1 MPNCNVARKSVM
13 LAVFASFIYGAST
26 GQPLAGYW
34 KGKVSGT
41 QGLVKR
47 QWQLELKMVRVG
59 DSIKGQATYSQGN
72 EIRTVPINGYA
83 NPANGTITWWD
94 EQVGVT
100 NQPLLSYEVDFN
112 CPGEGIM
119 KLEGTATDQANQ
131 SRQWKVILDKQ
142 EDADIDESWATITPP
157 VKNEPR
163 PTARPMSSV
172 PIPVASVE
180 EMFVK
185 RSRTLVSEIP
195 LLGDSLVIH
204 FYDHAEIDGDS
215 ISLFMN
221 QQLIHKHVLLR
232 ASPFTLRLAVK
243 DLADVNELT
252 MVAENLGTIPPNTSL
267 MIAWVDG
274 VRHEARLESTEQTS
288 AMIRFIKP
296 AGAKRLPEVQMPHR
310 P

>member
-1 MPNCNVARKSVM
+1 M
-13 LAVFASFIYGAST
+13 LVVFASFFYGASI
-26 GQPLAGYW
+26 GQPLTGSW
-34 KGKVSGT
+34 KGRVSGT

-47 QWQLELKMVRVG
+47 QWQLELKIVRVG

-72 EIRTVPINGYA
+72 DIRTVSVNGYA
-83 NPANGTITWWD
+83 SPANGTITWWD
-94 EQVGVT
+94 ENGGKT

-131 SRQWKVILDKQ
+131 SRQWKVMLDKK
-142 EDADIDESWATITPP
+142 EDADIDEAWATITPP
-157 VKNEPR
+157 AKNEPL
-163 PTARPMSSV
+163 PTARPMSSSSV
-172 PIPVASVE
+172 PVTSVE

-185 RSRTLVSEIP
+185 RTRTLVSEIP

-221 QQLIHKHVLLR
+221 HHLIHKHVLLKV
-232 ASPFTLRLAVK
+232 SPFTLRLAIK
-243 DLADVNELT
+243 DMADVNELT

-296 AGAKRLPEVQMPHR
+296 AGVKRLPEVQTPHR
-310 P
+310 Q